1 MNPSTCTFTTMD
13 TYQGSIFD
21 PTSLHKY
28 LYANADPVMNSD
40 PSGYATLTGTQVA
53 VLGAT
58 FIAAAIASIS
68 TWAMNV
74 YKKLKISTFRN
85 MEYYFPKAVLTGAT
99 IEGLNKIALIVATN
113 VSKLYSEIIVNDVL
127 ESVLVGEY
135 EVSYLFS
142 PIHSYISN
150 KIEKLQNDKKSNK
163 RNLHHIVARTSMKAA
178 LARSILFKVG
188 IPINSTENLVSIKE
202 FVHWYMHTD
211 VYYTWVNSLI
221 YSSYS
226 YIGDDQTLKSLN
238 VHTTLLFI
246 KSTITLIDSSIN

>member
-1 MNPSTCTFTTMD
+1 MD

-28 LYANADPVMNSD
+28 LYANANPVTYVD
-40 PSGYATLTGTQVA
+40 PSGYSTLAQQLVTVAGVA
-53 VLGAT
+53 VIAGALY
-58 FIAAAIASIS
+58 AIDYYAI
-68 TWAMNV
+68 NV
-74 YKKLKISTFRN
+74 YKKLKISTFGN

-211 VYYTWVNSLI
+211 VYYAWVNWKLSLRI
-221 YSSYS
+221 QS
-226 YIGDDQTLKSLN
+226 LKDLQSQ
-238 VHTTLLFI
+238 
-246 KSTITLIDSSIN
+246 

>member
-1 MNPSTCTFTTMD
+1 M
-13 TYQGSIFD
+13 
-21 PTSLHKY
+21 
-28 LYANADPVMNSD
+28 D
-40 PSGYATLTGTQVA
+40 PSGYSTLAQQLVTVAGVA
-53 VLGAT
+53 VIAGALY
-58 FIAAAIASIS
+58 AIDYYAI
-68 TWAMNV
+68 NV
-74 YKKLKISTFRN
+74 YKKLKISTFGN

-211 VYYTWVNSLI
+211 VYYAWVNWKLSLRI
-221 YSSYS
+221 QS
-226 YIGDDQTLKSLN
+226 LKDLQSQ
-238 VHTTLLFI
+238 
-246 KSTITLIDSSIN
+246 

>member
-113 VSKLYSEIIVNDVL
+113 VSKQA
-127 ESVLVGEY
+127 
-135 EVSYLFS
+135 LF
-142 PIHSYISN
+142 
-150 KIEKLQNDKKSNK
+150 
-163 RNLHHIVARTSMKAA
+163 RNYCK
-178 LARSILFKVG
+178 
-188 IPINSTENLVSIKE
+188 
-202 FVHWYMHTD
+202 
-211 VYYTWVNSLI
+211 
-221 YSSYS
+221 
-226 YIGDDQTLKSLN
+226 
-238 VHTTLLFI
+238 
-246 KSTITLIDSSIN
+246 

>member
-1 MNPSTCTFTTMD
+1 
-13 TYQGSIFD
+13 
-21 PTSLHKY
+21 
-28 LYANADPVMNSD
+28 
-40 PSGYATLTGTQVA
+40 
-53 VLGAT
+53 
-58 FIAAAIASIS
+58 
-68 TWAMNV
+68 
-74 YKKLKISTFRN
+74 

-211 VYYTWVNSLI
+211 VYYAWVNWKLSLRI
-221 YSSYS
+221 QS
-226 YIGDDQTLKSLN
+226 LKDLQSQ
-238 VHTTLLFI
+238 
-246 KSTITLIDSSIN
+246 